1 MSKKNDENLDIFD
14 ENDEFSGVSED
25 LSDFADSAEA
35 GESYDES
42 YDDNEV
48 ELQDTEKSDGGLVKD
63 DSVLKK
69 EKKSNKKGLFI
80 GVGVV
85 AVILLFIVIKLIGA
99 KSGKKDFYAEINEIF
114 SKEVGTF
121 HYEVEVQT
129 AKSGTTAEAVTT
141 TDTAV
146 TTEESASEEEATS
159 EEQERT
165 LTAKTDDNWGNK
177 DNVETGDWE
186 YPSYKIIISGV
197 TKSVEPL
204 ATNFKIDIATP
215 YFNSNFTDVTV
226 LDGKYY
232 INIEQMRYWLLN
244 SKDSYLMEVGNKL
257 PDGSKYLV
265 LSEEEFAYY
274 SRFAEASE
282 KDSSKATGLT
292 TLYRRFLVKEK
303 IFMNAV
309 SKNLGNTGI
318 KQDGDITSLD
328 LSGENAVKVFGNI
341 KNLVVNRGD
350 VYTSYLNSAKSL
362 YSDSQLAQANNE
374 KDNFIEAMSML
385 SRYLNTED
393 DGSVLVKGSIRKYK
407 DAKQMNVSEATIN
420 TKTKINGVDY
430 NINFILSRSDAVK
443 DITLPDGSQV
453 TNDKLESP
461 TLIEDVC
468 YDIVDYFNPFDID
481 LDKKLALSNDN
492 LKEQI
497 LDSFINQV
505 NESGY
510 ADKYI
515 TRHNVQEFIDTYVAY
530 EGNDEN
536 GINAMKL
543 VGDYMEMLNSIT
555 GGVVKTEVVQQEEEV
570 EQYPIIVSNVDGLQ
584 ITASFDKNESSTK
597 LYKVHVK
604 FENYSVDKKEI
615 DLTNFSLQT
624 LQSSKYPSNN
634 YTLLNDYDNSIEKD
648 SIQESLELEASQF
661 TETTLQFIISDDT
674 GYMDLWYGDTKLGVL
689 QAY

>member
-1 MSKKNDENLDIFD
+1 
-14 ENDEFSGVSED
+14 
-25 LSDFADSAEA
+25 
-35 GESYDES
+35 
-42 YDDNEV
+42 
-48 ELQDTEKSDGGLVKD
+48 
-63 DSVLKK
+63 
-69 EKKSNKKGLFI
+69 
-80 GVGVV
+80 
-85 AVILLFIVIKLIGA
+85 
-99 KSGKKDFYAEINEIF
+99 
-114 SKEVGTF
+114 
-121 HYEVEVQT
+121 
-129 AKSGTTAEAVTT
+129 
-141 TDTAV
+141 
-146 TTEESASEEEATS
+146 
-159 EEQERT
+159 
-165 LTAKTDDNWGNK
+165 
-177 DNVETGDWE
+177 
-186 YPSYKIIISGV
+186 
-197 TKSVEPL
+197 
-204 ATNFKIDIATP
+204 
-215 YFNSNFTDVTV
+215 
-226 LDGKYY
+226 
-232 INIEQMRYWLLN
+232 MRYWLLN

-274 SRFAEASE
+274 SRLAEASE

-303 IFMNAV
+303 IFMNAA
-309 SKNLGNTGI
+309 SKNLGKTGI

-341 KNLVVNRGD
+341 KNLVVNCGD
-350 VYTSYLNSAKSL
+350 AYTSYLNSAKSL

-497 LDSFINQV
+497 LDSFINQI

-648 SIQESLELEASQF
+648 SIQESLELEANQF

>member
-146 TTEESASEEEATS
+146 TTEESTSEEEATS

-292 TLYRRFLVKEK
+292 TLYRRFIVKEK
-303 IFMNAV
+303 IFMNAA

-350 VYTSYLNSAKSL
+350 AYTSYLNSAKSL

-530 EGNDEN
+530 EGSDEN

-584 ITASFDKNESSTK
+584 ITASFEKNESSTK

-648 SIQESLELEASQF
+648 SIQESLELEANQF

>member
-69 EKKSNKKGLFI
+69 EKKSSKKGLYI

-244 SKDSYLMEVGNKL
+244 SKDSYLMEIGNKL

>member
-303 IFMNAV
+303 IFMNAA
-309 SKNLGNTGI
+309 SKNLGNTGV

-350 VYTSYLNSAKSL
+350 AYTSYLNSAKSL

-393 DGSVLVKGSIRKYK
+393 DGSVIVKGSIRKYK

-420 TKTKINGVDY
+420 TKTKLNGVDY

>member
-146 TTEESASEEEATS
+146 TTEESTSEEEATS

-292 TLYRRFLVKEK
+292 TLYRRFIVKEK
-303 IFMNAV
+303 IFMNAA

-350 VYTSYLNSAKSL
+350 AYTSYLNSAKSL

-530 EGNDEN
+530 EGSDEN

-584 ITASFDKNESSTK
+584 ITASFEKNESSTK